1 MKGKEEEAQKVV
13 DGKVNIK
20 PDSKVAEENSQW
32 IEKEGEQISE
42 SSSRKFIS
50 LQEKIMNHG
59 RRMIEIQK
67 LGKKQPKIGRG
78 ELGRIQIAYYTFF
91 KQNSHIN
98 DPVAYY
104 TLKKKELIGKMAVP
118 K

>member
-1 MKGKEEEAQKVV
+1 
-13 DGKVNIK
+13 
-20 PDSKVAEENSQW
+20 
-32 IEKEGEQISE
+32 
-42 SSSRKFIS
+42 
-50 LQEKIMNHG
+50 
-59 RRMIEIQK
+59 MIEIQK